1 MGGGGRAIP
10 MREDETVMH
19 GHPGFV
25 GAGGT
30 AGVKLGRGMTM
41 RDAAKVRAH

>member
-25 GAGGT
+25 GAGGRRELSWG
-30 AGVKLGRGMTM
+30 AE
-41 RDAAKVRAH
+41 